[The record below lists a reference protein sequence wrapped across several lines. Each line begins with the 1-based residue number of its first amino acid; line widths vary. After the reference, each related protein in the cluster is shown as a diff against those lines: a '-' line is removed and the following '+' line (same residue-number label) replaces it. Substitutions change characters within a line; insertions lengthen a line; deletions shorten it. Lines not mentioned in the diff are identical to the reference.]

1 MVLLLQ
7 KKYNNAERRFVFSE
21 TVFSGAFYRC
31 NVNNL
36 QSVPDVYKH
45 GRYHSSVQNEHTKG
59 KLVCVILCI
68 SVKSATTDCEY
79 VKYSIQ

>member
-1 MVLLLQ
+1 MLNDDLFFQRL
-7 KKYNNAERRFVFSE
+7 
-21 TVFSGAFYRC
+21 FSGAFYRC

-36 QSVPDVYKH
+36 KSVPDVYKH

-59 KLVCVILCI
+59 KLVCVFHCI

-79 VKYSIQ
+79 SKYSIQ